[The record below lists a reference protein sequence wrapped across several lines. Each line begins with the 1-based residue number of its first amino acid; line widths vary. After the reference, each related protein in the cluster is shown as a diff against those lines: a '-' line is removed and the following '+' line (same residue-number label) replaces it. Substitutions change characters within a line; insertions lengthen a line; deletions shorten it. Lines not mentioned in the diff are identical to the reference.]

1 MGYFILGAIKC
12 LMPLQPNMRFL
23 YHINTLQIFSDI
35 KTMDEKVLSGVKRT
49 ILVLSGKGGV
59 GKSTVAAQ
67 LALAFQQRG
76 KNVGILDIDLCGPSI
91 PKMFGVDNMEV
102 HQCDE
107 GWLPV
112 FTNETQSMAIMSIAF
127 LLSSSNDAVVWRGPK
142 KNAMI
147 KQFLTDVAWG
157 NRDILI
163 IDTPPGTSDEHITV
177 MESLKASEVHIDGAV
192 LVTTP
197 QAVAVGDVRR
207 ELTFCRKAKL
217 DILGIV
223 ENMSGYICPNCK
235 DCTNIFSKGGGKALA
250 EHANVPFL
258 GAVPI
263 DPNISESAESGIN
276 FIEKFESSVAA
287 NIFKDISREIFSE

>member
-1 MGYFILGAIKC
+1 MGYFILGAK
-12 LMPLQPNMRFL
+12 MPLQPNMRFL

-287 NIFKDISREIFSE
+287 NIFKDISREIFNE

>member
-1 MGYFILGAIKC
+1 MGYFILGAK
-12 LMPLQPNMRFL
+12 MPLQPNMRFL

-223 ENMSGYICPNCK
+223 ENMSGFVCPNCK
-235 DCTNIFSKGGGKALA
+235 DCTNIFSKGGGQALA
-250 EHANVPFL
+250 GHAKVPFL

-263 DPNISESAESGIN
+263 DPNISQSAESGIN

-287 NIFKDISREIFSE
+287 NIFKDISKEIFSD

>member
-1 MGYFILGAIKC
+1 
-12 LMPLQPNMRFL
+12 MRFI

-127 LLSSSNDAVVWRGPK
+127 LLSSSDDAVVWRGPK

-263 DPNISESAESGIN
+263 DPNISQSAESGIN

>member
-1 MGYFILGAIKC
+1 
-12 LMPLQPNMRFL
+12 MRFF
-23 YHINTLQIFSDI
+23 YHIKTLQIFSDI

-127 LLSSSNDAVVWRGPK
+127 LLSSSDDAVVWRGPK

-223 ENMSGYICPNCK
+223 ENMSGFVCPNCK
-235 DCTNIFSKGGGKALA
+235 DCTNIFSKGGGQALA
-250 EHANVPFL
+250 EHAKVPFL

-263 DPNISESAESGIN
+263 DPNISQSAESGIN

-287 NIFKDISREIFSE
+287 NIFKDISREIFSD

>member
-1 MGYFILGAIKC
+1 
-12 LMPLQPNMRFL
+12 
-23 YHINTLQIFSDI
+23 
-35 KTMDEKVLSGVKRT
+35 MDEKVLSGVKRT

-127 LLSSSNDAVVWRGPK
+127 LLSSCDDAVVWRGPK

-223 ENMSGYICPNCK
+223 ENMSGFVCPNCK
-235 DCTNIFSKGGGKALA
+235 DCTNIFSKGGGQALA
-250 EHANVPFL
+250 EHAKVPFL

-263 DPNISESAESGIN
+263 DPNIAQSAESGIN

-287 NIFKDISREIFSE
+287 NIFKDISKEIFSD